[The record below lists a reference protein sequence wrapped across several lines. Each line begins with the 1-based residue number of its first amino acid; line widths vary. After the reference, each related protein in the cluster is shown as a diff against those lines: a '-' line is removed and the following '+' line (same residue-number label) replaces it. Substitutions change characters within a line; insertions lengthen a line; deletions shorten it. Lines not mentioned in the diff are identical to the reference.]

1 MSETK
6 HTPLPWKHD
15 EHFPTALW
23 ASDIWI
29 GSMSVEAIFLE
40 EATGNAKL
48 AVEAVNNYDSLRST
62 VRTLAEALREI
73 HALQPRMVEVLRSNG
88 YKFERFPR
96 DMKANPPTTDGE
108 RWEALAFSMYCDLVE
123 AHTTSD
129 SALSDPVVQQM
140 LGEK

>member
-62 VRTLAEALREI
+62 VRTLAEALRYVNQWWEETDQASENW
-73 HALQPRMVEVLRSNG
+73 HPSL
-88 YKFERFPR
+88 
-96 DMKANPPTTDGE
+96 KAKI
-108 RWEALAFSMYCDLVE
+108 
-123 AHTTSD
+123 D
-129 SALSDPVVQQM
+129 SALSDPVVQQV